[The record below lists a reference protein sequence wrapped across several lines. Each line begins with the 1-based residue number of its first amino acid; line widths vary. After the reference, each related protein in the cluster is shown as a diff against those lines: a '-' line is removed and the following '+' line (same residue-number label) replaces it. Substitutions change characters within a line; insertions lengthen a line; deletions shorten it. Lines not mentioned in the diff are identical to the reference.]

1 MTHEQFQEKVK
12 QEHTKSYLKAVEL
25 LPSVITRFEEK
36 LVSFNKDR
44 NLSKPVVH
52 FGSKDFQ
59 SVDCLT
65 VIYLTKMLEEYITN
79 QGWLLSIQYPESYFM
94 DVSTS
99 FRMYTNTRKHRFY
112 VWLQDIFNSSK
123 SWDTY

>member
-44 NLSKPVVH
+44 NLSNPVVH

>member
-1 MTHEQFQEKVK
+1 MTHEQLQEEVK
-12 QEHTKSYLKAVEL
+12 HEHTKSYLKAVEL

-59 SVDCLT
+59 SVDCQT

-112 VWLQDIFNSSK
+112 VWLQDTFNSSK